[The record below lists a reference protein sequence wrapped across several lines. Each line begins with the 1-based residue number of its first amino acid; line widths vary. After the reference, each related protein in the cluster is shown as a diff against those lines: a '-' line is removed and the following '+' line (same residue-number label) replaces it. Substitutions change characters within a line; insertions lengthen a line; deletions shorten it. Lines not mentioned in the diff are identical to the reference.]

1 MENVFEVPQTEA
13 PQKKPRKKRVMSEE
27 QKKAFV
33 ARMRKSREEKKAK
46 KASPPPKQ
54 PITESN
60 NIQTEISQEVEAP
73 PKKVIKDRPVQSEI
87 RQPTIDYSHF
97 NNLTS
102 NIQLLN
108 DTLLKLAN
116 PPPQPKQEPPSQP
129 KQIVENKPVEIE
141 PEHIDKAKEIKEVY
155 DEPIKATKPEK
166 KKVWNCRRKCFVYM

>member
-1 MENVFEVPQTEA
+1 
-13 PQKKPRKKRVMSEE
+13 MSEE

-46 KASPPPKQ
+46 KTLETPKQ

-60 NIQTEISQEVEAP
+60 NIQSNVSQAVEAP
-73 PKKVIKDRPVQSEI
+73 PKKIIKDSPVQSEI

-108 DTLLKLAN
+108 DTLMKLAN
-116 PPPQPKQEPPSQP
+116 PPRPQEPKQEPPPKP
-129 KQIVENKPVEIE
+129 KQIVENNPPQHTKEKENLVENKNQASASVSCPV
-141 PEHIDKAKEIKEVY
+141 PV
-155 DEPIKATKPEK
+155 PIPPKPEK
-166 KKVWNCRRKCFVYM
+166 RKVWNCRRKCYVYM